1 MPDATSKG
9 VLDAMENDEEDMEP
23 TYKYLEDDGIDRDVR
38 PDAIWAWV
46 VIFAFM
52 LISIILIVE
61 GN

>member
-1 MPDATSKG
+1 
-9 VLDAMENDEEDMEP
+9 MENDEEDMEP

-38 PDAIWAWV
+38 PGAIWAWV